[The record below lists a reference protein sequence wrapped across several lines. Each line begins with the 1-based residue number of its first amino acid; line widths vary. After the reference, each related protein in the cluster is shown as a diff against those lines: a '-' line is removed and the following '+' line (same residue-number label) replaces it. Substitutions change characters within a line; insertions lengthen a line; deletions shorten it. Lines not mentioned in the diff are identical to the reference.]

1 MVTKKPAKK
10 TSRKTMSAK
19 EKKAQLEKKTK
30 EALKAVN
37 TLMKSLKKDIVRQ
50 FGQVKIKYR
59 DGAVVRKMKR
69 DAAFQL
75 RKIAAAIEGRKTR
88 K

>member
-1 MVTKKPAKK
+1 MLFSVRNINNKVFLLGMVTKKPAKK

-37 TLMKSLKKDIVRQ
+37 TLMKRESKAKSSLLLHTKQ
-50 FGQVKIKYR
+50 
-59 DGAVVRKMKR
+59 
-69 DAAFQL
+69 
-75 RKIAAAIEGRKTR
+75 
-88 K
+88 